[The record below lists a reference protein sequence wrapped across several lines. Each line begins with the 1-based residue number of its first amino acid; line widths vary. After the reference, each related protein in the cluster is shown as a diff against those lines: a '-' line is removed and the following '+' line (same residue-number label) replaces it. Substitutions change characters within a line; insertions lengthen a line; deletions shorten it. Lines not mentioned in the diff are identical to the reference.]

1 MLVFESFWS
10 GGSGGGGGGGSSLVG
25 EIAEDIYSGA
35 HGDVMPSAG
44 PTSGKISPAGRPTQ
58 SGDVDV

>member
-1 MLVFESFWS
+1 MVVV
-10 GGSGGGGGGGSSLVG
+10 GVG
-25 EIAEDIYSGA
+25 EVLWWGKWAEDIYSGA